1 MELRTAIEILSYG
14 ILAAA
19 AVALRR
25 DFLKARQELSRAIG
39 SWRSEREE
47 VSP

>member
-1 MELRTAIEILSYG
+1 MELITAIQILSYG

-19 AVALRR
+19 GVVVGL
-25 DFLKARQELSRAIG
+25 DFVKARQELSRAIV

-47 VSP
+47 AR